1 MQEAVS
7 NWAAKATVCLAA
19 SGLPTSSASK
29 SFGSSEKQRSC
40 ANAQTLGETWDL
52 GSHLRKELLNNEIF
66 IEFLENLKWTIN
78 NSSHICSAHFHLFKA
93 YLPCSVPGWTAYPLC
108 NQDVMPCTGLAA
120 SCHCSEKHQVLLQR
134 CQHEQISMQPVHT
147 AASEPST
154 PHMHHWYPERKGQKK
169 KEKRKQKD

>member
-66 IEFLENLKWTIN
+66 IEFLENLK
-78 NSSHICSAHFHLFKA
+78 
-93 YLPCSVPGWTAYPLC
+93 
-108 NQDVMPCTGLAA
+108 
-120 SCHCSEKHQVLLQR
+120 
-134 CQHEQISMQPVHT
+134 
-147 AASEPST
+147 
-154 PHMHHWYPERKGQKK
+154 
-169 KEKRKQKD
+169 